1 MKLLLIMYSGSD
13 RNLVPDML
21 DSHNAGGYSELTQ
34 VHGAGRTGRREGT
47 RAWPGDASVYFSVVP
62 AARAEALATALRDAA
77 AGLNEGERLHAA
89 VMPIESFF

>member
-47 RAWPGDASVYFSVVP
+47 RAATYRIMDNLIV
-62 AARAEALATALRDAA
+62 EATEQVDEEDLAKQL
-77 AGLNEGERLHAA
+77 GLG
-89 VMPIESFF
+89 